1 MFRLQNPLF
10 IGGPHA
16 TQEPFR
22 SPRLLA
28 AYHPTRQRPSAS
40 LPQRRRSPIL
50 PRPPRRPQRGVR
62 VTAYTLMS
70 NHFHLVAIGDQEIV
84 KDWTLKDPFTPIS
97 IDLRKLRM
105 FCRRSRN

>member
-1 MFRLQNPLF
+1 M
-10 IGGPHA
+10 
-16 TQEPFR
+16 
-22 SPRLLA
+22 
-28 AYHPTRQRPSAS
+28 
-40 LPQRRRSPIL
+40 
-50 PRPPRRPQRGVR
+50 R